1 MGATVLDN
9 AKVGEGCIIA
19 ANALVLSNAVLE
31 PNGLY
36 AGVPAKRLKEV
47 TPEQRTNTL
56 ERTTRDY
63 MHYASW
69 FPEYYHNPSEEK

>member
-1 MGATVLDN
+1 MLDN

-19 ANALVLSNAVLE
+19 ANALVTANSVLE
-31 PNGLY
+31 PGGLY

-47 TPEQRTNTL
+47 TPEQRVNTL

-69 FPEYYHNPSEEK
+69 FPEYYVDEE

>member
-1 MGATVLDN
+1 M
-9 AKVGEGCIIA
+9 CIRD
-19 ANALVLSNAVLE
+19 S
-31 PNGLY
+31 Y

-47 TPEQRTNTL
+47 TPEQKVNTL

-69 FPEYYHNPSEEK
+69 FPEYNIDNEEK